1 MTKLAQ
7 KILGQLKYRLTAWYG
22 NEISCYAGDLVVTL
36 LEEEK
41 KKKGS
46 FGNGESL
53 AATWIRLNFEALD
66 EVFDEIQKR
75 GIHVNPFR
83 EPERFQ
89 MFACLIMGEY
99 LATECSKTLAK
110 LSSIDVLVTFTDDL
124 IDKIISEWDE
134 AKDEE

>member
-1 MTKLAQ
+1 MTELAQ
-7 KILGQLKYRLTAWYG
+7 KILCQLKYRLTAWYG
-22 NEISCYAGDLVVTL
+22 NEISCYAGDLVATL
-36 LEEEK
+36 FEEE

-46 FGNGESL
+46 FGGGEDI
-53 AATWIRLNFEALD
+53 AAIWIRLNFDDLD
-66 EVFDEIQKR
+66 EVFDEIQER

-89 MFACLIMGEY
+89 VLAYLIMGEY

-110 LSSIDVLVTFTDDL
+110 LSSIDVPFTFTDDL

-134 AKDEE
+134 AEDEE